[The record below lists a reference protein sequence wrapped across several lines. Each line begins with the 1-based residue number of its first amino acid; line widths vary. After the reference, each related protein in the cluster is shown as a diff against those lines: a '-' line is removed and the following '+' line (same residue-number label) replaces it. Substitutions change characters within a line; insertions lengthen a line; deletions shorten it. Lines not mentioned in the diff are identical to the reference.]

1 MELPFAG
8 PSAGRD
14 GLAAR
19 AQHGEIAELRPPAGR
34 VPVREARGL
43 TFAAGRPEW
52 APDWEFMQLESPDEV
67 EGLDGAP
74 GGRDA
79 VGVWAWKDEAA
90 GVIRARVFAA
100 RYGIAE
106 DEATGSAAVALAGR
120 LGRTLDIRQ
129 GAGSEIVAE
138 PLPDGMVEIGGRVEL
153 DDVREYDLR
162 P

>member
-1 MELPFAG
+1 M
-8 PSAGRD
+8 
-14 GLAAR
+14 
-19 AQHGEIAELRPPAGR
+19 
-34 VPVREARGL
+34 REARGL

-79 VGVWAWKDEAA
+79 VAVWAWKDEAA

-100 RYGIAE
+100 RYGIPE

-120 LGRTLDIRQ
+120 LRRTLDIRQ

-138 PLPDGMVEIGGRVEL
+138 PLPDGMVEIGGRVVL
-153 DDVREYDLR
+153 DDVREHET
-162 P
+162 

>member
-1 MELPFAG
+1 M
-8 PSAGRD
+8 
-14 GLAAR
+14 
-19 AQHGEIAELRPPAGR
+19 
-34 VPVREARGL
+34 VR
-43 TFAAGRPEW
+43 
-52 APDWEFMQLESPDEV
+52 
-67 EGLDGAP
+67 P

-79 VGVWAWKDEAA
+79 VVVWAWKDEAA

-100 RYGIAE
+100 RYGISE

-120 LGRTLDIRQ
+120 LRRTLDIRQ

-153 DDVREYDLR
+153 DDVREYDFR